1 MTTENTHTTTE
12 GRRRLRRH
20 SNGRILGGVASGFAE
35 YFDLDV
41 AVVRVG
47 FIALCLF
54 GGMAIPL
61 YVAGWLLIP
70 EEGTDTP
77 TATDL
82 LSHASVACG
91 GA

>member
-1 MTTENTHTTTE
+1 MTTPNTEATADGH
-12 GRRRLRRH
+12 RRLRRLTE
-20 SNGRILGGVASGFAE
+20 GRILGGIAAGFAQ
-35 YFDLDV
+35 YFDIDV
-41 AVVRVG
+41 ALVRVG
-47 FIALCLF
+47 FVVLGLL

-61 YVAGWLLIP
+61 YVAGWLFIP

-77 TATDL
+77 IASDL